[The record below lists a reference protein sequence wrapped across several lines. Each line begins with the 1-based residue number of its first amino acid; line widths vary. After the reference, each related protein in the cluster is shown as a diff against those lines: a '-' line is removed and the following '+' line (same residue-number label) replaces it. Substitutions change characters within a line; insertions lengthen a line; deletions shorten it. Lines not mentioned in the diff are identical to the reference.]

1 MNIDLN
7 KLIELYGIR
16 GLFLALL
23 IMVGS
28 GILKSKLIGDIWTK
42 ISDKLIEWFHNI
54 YLPRTYDRIYGM
66 MSEIIKNN
74 KL

>member
-42 ISDKLIEWFHNI
+42 ISDKLIVLI
-54 YLPRTYDRIYGM
+54 
-66 MSEIIKNN
+66 
-74 KL
+74 